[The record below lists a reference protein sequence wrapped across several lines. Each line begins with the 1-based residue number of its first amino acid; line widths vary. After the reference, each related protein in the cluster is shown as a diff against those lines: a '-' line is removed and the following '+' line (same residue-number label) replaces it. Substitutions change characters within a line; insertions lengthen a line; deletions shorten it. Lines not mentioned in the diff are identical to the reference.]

1 MHSVGVDF
9 GEQAS
14 RYHEAIMG
22 HGMRKHAVPFHI
34 VLVSIRFRY

>member
-9 GEQAS
+9 GEQAF

-22 HGMRKHAVPFHI
+22 HGMRKHVIPSHI
-34 VLVSIRFRY
+34 VLVLIRFRY